1 MRYMF
6 IDILDRDPKY
16 FPGKD
21 GKYSL
26 RRTVAVKIVFQ
37 LSPQQSNFKNFK
49 KNNYMLIGS

>member
-1 MRYMF
+1 MLYMF

-16 FPGKD
+16 FSGKD

-37 LSPQQSNFKNFK
+37 LSPNKAILRILRKTIICS
-49 KNNYMLIGS
+49 

>member
-1 MRYMF
+1 MLYMF

-37 LSPQQSNFKNFK
+37 LPQQSNFKNFK
-49 KNNYMLIGS
+49 KNNYMLMGS